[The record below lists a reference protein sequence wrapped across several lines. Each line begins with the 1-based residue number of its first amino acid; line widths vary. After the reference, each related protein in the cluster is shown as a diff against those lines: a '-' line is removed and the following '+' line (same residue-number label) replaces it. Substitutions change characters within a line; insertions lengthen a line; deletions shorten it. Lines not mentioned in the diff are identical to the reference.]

1 MWYLYCKSHHS
12 LVFLCAGADREA
24 YYQEAVKLGGGV
36 EAQLGFAEGACK
48 RAAPSAAAYV
58 AARRQAPVALPLSA
72 IDSVM
77 QRPLS
82 AWPHALCP
90 NAESRG
96 LS

>member
-1 MWYLYCKSHHS
+1 MWYLYCKSHHF

-58 AARRQAPVALPLSA
+58 AARRQVLFALPSSALRIMMQRFLSA
-72 IDSVM
+72 
-77 QRPLS
+77 
-82 AWPHALCP
+82 
-90 NAESRG
+90 
-96 LS
+96 